1 VNRISHGYRILED
14 EKLYRKMIEL
24 GIHFEGSPST
34 AETIATGQNN
44 PIVRYAKDGAS
55 FSASSDF
62 PTATKTTLTEEYR
75 LLARAGVSVRQMQLS
90 VSIFLLNSNNL

>member
-1 VNRISHGYRILED
+1 
-14 EKLYRKMIEL
+14 MIEL

-75 LLARAGVSVRQMQLS
+75 LLARAGITVRQMQLS
-90 VSIFLLNSNNL
+90 VSHFYKLLLTISYVIIFQLKSSRISKQ